1 MNEAHKNGARLSKI
15 FEVVGIS
22 IRTYQRWVKSVEDKR
37 KTTIRPIPKNR
48 LTFQEEQEILKVINS
63 IEYQD
68 LPPTQIVPRLADKG
82 IYLASESTM
91 YRIMKKYNENA
102 HRGKAKQAVKRPLS
116 SHVANSPNEVWT
128 WDITWIASNIKGK
141 YYKLYLIV
149 DIYSRMIVAW
159 EDETSENASIL
170 IEKAVISQ
178 KLCGKPVVLHSDN
191 GSPMKGATFQATM
204 ERLGLIKSYSRPRV
218 SNDNPYSEAL
228 FRTLKYCPKY
238 PKFGFIALE
247 DTRDWVSRF
256 VKWYNEKHMHS
267 GINYVTPKS
276 RHEGKDKL
284 ILEKRTQLYEACKNN
299 NPIRWSKQT
308 RNWNCIGPVALN
320 PVKENEKTMET
331 A

>member
-1 MNEAHKNGARLSKI
+1 M
-15 FEVVGIS
+15 VGIS
-22 IRTYQRWVKSVEDKR
+22 IRTYQRWLKSEEDKR
-37 KTTIRPIPKNR
+37 TTTIRPTPKNK
-48 LTFQEEQEILKVINS
+48 LTFQEIQELLKVINS
-63 IEYQD
+63 LEYQN

-91 YRIMKKYNENA
+91 YRIMKQYNQNA
-102 HRGKAKQAVKRPLS
+102 HRGKSKQAVKRPIS
-116 SHVANSPNEVWT
+116 SHVANGPNEVWT
-128 WDITWIASNIKGK
+128 WDITWLMSHIKGK

-159 EDETSENASIL
+159 EVWEEETSENASIL

-178 KLCGKPVVLHSDN
+178 KLRGKPMVLHSDN

-218 SNDNPYSEAL
+218 SNDNPYSESL
-228 FRTLKYCPKY
+228 FKTLKYCPQY
-238 PKFGFIALE
+238 PKSGFEALE
-247 DTRDWVSRF
+247 DAREWVYRF

-276 RHEGKDKL
+276 RHEGKDKA
-284 ILEKRTQLYEACKNN
+284 ILEKRKQLYEACKNK
-299 NPIRWSKQT
+299 NPARWSKTT
-308 RNWNCIGPVALN
+308 RDWKFIETVALN
-320 PVKENEKTMET
+320 PIKEIEISVET